1 VAYVALFLGMWLR
14 TRAIYPVPYQWRR
27 IVTLSGVAA
36 ALTAI
41 AYSLQSLPVA
51 IALTL
56 AYPLVLLPLRF
67 YQRAELTRLR
77 RLAPG

>member
-1 VAYVALFLGMWLR
+1 
-14 TRAIYPVPYQWRR
+14 
-27 IVTLSGVAA
+27 VTLSGVAV

-41 AYSLQSLPVA
+41 AYSLHSLPVA
-51 IALTL
+51 IVLTL